1 MKWLLVTTSPAF
13 KRYTIF
19 YHVIVFGAKI
29 QYHLADYLCQ
39 VVALFFS
46 VELGASLKRWHFL
59 LSSGLNGPSPDV
71 DVGVW
76 KRMIELNY
84 NVQ

>member
-19 YHVIVFGAKI
+19 YHVIVFGAEMMMV
-29 QYHLADYLCQ
+29 LDFQ

-46 VELGASLKRWHFL
+46 VELGASLKPWHFL

-76 KRMIELNY
+76 KRMIELCY
-84 NVQ
+84 FVLF